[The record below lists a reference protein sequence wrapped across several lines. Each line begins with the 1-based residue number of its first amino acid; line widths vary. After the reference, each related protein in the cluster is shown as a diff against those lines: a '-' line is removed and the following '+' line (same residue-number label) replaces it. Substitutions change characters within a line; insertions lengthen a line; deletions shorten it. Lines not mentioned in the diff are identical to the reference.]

1 MTRRLYFSVVILF
14 WVTMNILLWRAEMS
28 GRQGK
33 SGSPVPPDLVWTRIL
48 TAPDDSSLEVYQRGR
63 RLGYCR
69 WWANITEA
77 GNQNQQNP
85 DIESIEG
92 RVERITGYTLDL
104 EGNILINTNQ
114 PRLRVTWHSEFGS
127 NKAWR
132 NMSLRLYA
140 RPLTIDVKA
149 DAAAQTITVA
159 RRDDES
165 AWERTFTF
173 SDLSKPDKL
182 LGGLGLPFGGLLLS
196 GLPAMPSGDLKSIAK
211 LDLGLNWEARN
222 DWLEAGNAR
231 VRVYRLQAR
240 LFDKFHAVVHVSRVG
255 EILRLELP
263 GDVLL
268 VNEAFSK
275 LSSIR

>member
-1 MTRRLYFSVVILF
+1 MIRRLYFSAVILF

-28 GRQGK
+28 GQRGK

-48 TAPDDSSLEVYQRGR
+48 TAPDDSSLEVYHRGR
-63 RLGYCR
+63 RLGHCR
-69 WWANITEA
+69 WWANITEPK
-77 GNQNQQNP
+77 NQNEQNP

-114 PRLRVTWHSEFGS
+114 PRLRFTWHSEFGS

-149 DAAAQTITVA
+149 DAAAQIITVA

-196 GLPAMPSGDLKSIAK
+196 GLSAMPSGDLKSIAK
-211 LDLGLNWEARN
+211 LDLGLNWEAQN

-240 LFDKFHAVVHVSRVG
+240 LFDKYHAVVHVSRVG

-263 GDVLL
+263 GDLVL
-268 VNEAFSK
+268 VNDAFSK
-275 LSSIR
+275 LSSLR

>member
-1 MTRRLYFSVVILF
+1 MIKRLYFSAVILF
-14 WVTMNILLWRAEMS
+14 WVTMNILLWRAEM
-28 GRQGK
+28 GGQHGK

-63 RLGYCR
+63 RLGHCR

-77 GNQNQQNP
+77 QNQNQQNP
-85 DIESIEG
+85 GTESIEG

-114 PRLRVTWHSEFGS
+114 PRLRFTWHSEFGT

-132 NMSLRLYA
+132 NMSLKLYA

-149 DAAAQTITVA
+149 DAAAQTVTVA

-165 AWERTFTF
+165 TWEQTFTF
-173 SDLSKPDKL
+173 GDLSKPDKL
-182 LGGLGLPFGGLLLS
+182 LGALGLPFGGLLLA
-196 GLPAMPSGDLKSIAK
+196 GLPAMPSGDLGSIAK

-231 VRVYRLQAR
+231 VRVYKLQAR
-240 LFDKFHAVVHVSRVG
+240 LFDKYHAVVHVSRVG

-268 VNEAFSK
+268 VNAAFSK
-275 LSSIR
+275 LSSLR

>member
-1 MTRRLYFSVVILF
+1 
-14 WVTMNILLWRAEMS
+14 MNILLWRAEMS
-28 GRQGK
+28 GQRGK

-48 TAPDDSSLEVYQRGR
+48 TAPDDSSLEVYHRGR
-63 RLGYCR
+63 RLGHCR
-69 WWANITEA
+69 WWATITEPK
-77 GNQNQQNP
+77 NQNEQNP

-114 PRLRVTWHSEFGS
+114 PRLRFTWHSEFGS

-149 DAAAQTITVA
+149 DAAAQIITVA

-211 LDLGLNWEARN
+211 LDLGLNWEAQN

-240 LFDKFHAVVHVSRVG
+240 LFDKYHAVVHVSRVG

-263 GDVLL
+263 GDVVL
-268 VNEAFSK
+268 VNDAFSK
-275 LSSIR
+275 LSSLR

>member
-1 MTRRLYFSVVILF
+1 MIRRLYFSAVILF

-28 GRQGK
+28 GQRGK

-48 TAPDDSSLEVYQRGR
+48 TAPDDSSLEVYHRGR
-63 RLGYCR
+63 RLGHCR
-69 WWANITEA
+69 WWANITEPK
-77 GNQNQQNP
+77 NQNEQNP

-114 PRLRVTWHSEFGS
+114 PRLRFTWHSEFGS

-149 DAAAQTITVA
+149 DAAAQIITVA

-211 LDLGLNWEARN
+211 LDLGLNWEAQN

-240 LFDKFHAVVHVSRVG
+240 LFDKYHAVVHVSRVG

-263 GDVLL
+263 GDVVL
-268 VNEAFSK
+268 VNDAFSK
-275 LSSIR
+275 LSSLR

>member
-1 MTRRLYFSVVILF
+1 MIKRLYFSAVILF
-14 WVTMNILLWRAEMS
+14 WVTMNILLWRAEM
-28 GRQGK
+28 GGQQGK

-63 RLGYCR
+63 RLGHCR
-69 WWANITEA
+69 WWANITEP
-77 GNQNQQNP
+77 QHPNQQDP
-85 DIESIEG
+85 GSEAIEG
-92 RVERITGYTLDL
+92 RVESITGYTLDL

-114 PRLRVTWHSEFGS
+114 PRLRFTWHSEFS
-127 NKAWR
+127 TNKAWR

-149 DAAAQTITVA
+149 DAAAQTITFA

-165 AWERTFTF
+165 SWEQTFTF
-173 SDLSKPDKL
+173 ADLSKPDKL
-182 LGGLGLPFGGLLLS
+182 LSGLGLPFGGLLFA
-196 GLPAMPSGDLKSIAK
+196 GLPALTSGDLRSIPK
-211 LDLGLNWEARN
+211 LDLGLHWEARN
-222 DWLEAGNAR
+222 DWFEAGNAR
-231 VRVYRLQAR
+231 VRVYRLQTR
-240 LFDKFHAVVHVSRVG
+240 LFDKYQAVVHVSRVG

-275 LSSIR
+275 LSSLR

>member
-1 MTRRLYFSVVILF
+1 MIRRLYFWAVILF

-28 GRQGK
+28 GQRGK

-48 TAPDDSSLEVYQRGR
+48 TAPDDSSLEVYHRGR
-63 RLGYCR
+63 RLGHCR
-69 WWANITEA
+69 WWANITEPK
-77 GNQNQQNP
+77 NQNEQNP

-114 PRLRVTWHSEFGS
+114 PRLRFTWHSEFGS

-149 DAAAQTITVA
+149 DAAAQIITVA

-211 LDLGLNWEARN
+211 LDLGLNWEAQN

-240 LFDKFHAVVHVSRVG
+240 LFDKYHAVVHVSRVG

-263 GDVLL
+263 GDVVL
-268 VNEAFSK
+268 VNDAFSK
-275 LSSIR
+275 LSSLR

>member
-1 MTRRLYFSVVILF
+1 MIRRLYFSAVILF

-28 GRQGK
+28 GQRGK

-48 TAPDDSSLEVYQRGR
+48 TAPDDSSLEVYHRGR
-63 RLGYCR
+63 RLGHCR
-69 WWANITEA
+69 WWANITEPK
-77 GNQNQQNP
+77 NQNEQNP

-114 PRLRVTWHSEFGS
+114 PRLRFTWHSEFGS

-149 DAAAQTITVA
+149 DAAAQIITVA

-211 LDLGLNWEARN
+211 LDLGLNWEAQN

-240 LFDKFHAVVHVSRVG
+240 LFDKYHAVVHVSRVG

-263 GDVLL
+263 GDLVLL
-268 VNEAFSK
+268 NDAFSK
-275 LSSIR
+275 LSSLR